1 MGSGC
6 ANNQV
11 TAVGD
16 RLPSGKSVESR
27 FKARGQRICRAIG
40 SEKWS
45 EIVSLCK
52 LEGGTDIK
60 RRSRSQFHFLAWSLF
75 LFLRFFSSP
84 TYLVRLI
91 FETSGIFCSRDL
103 SILVKERVGSSG
115 NYLGKGVILRFF
127 DEVDFRDRSRGK
139 NFFG

>member
-103 SILVKERVGSSG
+103 LSSDFSMRWISVTEVEGRIFLADLQERVELEDIPGRQSG
-115 NYLGKGVILRFF
+115 
-127 DEVDFRDRSRGK
+127 
-139 NFFG
+139 